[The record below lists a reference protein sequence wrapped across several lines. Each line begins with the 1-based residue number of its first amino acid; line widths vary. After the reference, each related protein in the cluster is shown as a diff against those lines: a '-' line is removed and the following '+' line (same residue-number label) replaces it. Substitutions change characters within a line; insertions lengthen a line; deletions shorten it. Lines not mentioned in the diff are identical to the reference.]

1 MKKVMVVLGLIVL
14 VGLSGCGKSAKKT
27 IIGRWKEVGG
37 TQTIEFFKD
46 GTVTVVDKGEPP
58 LTGDYR
64 FIDENRI
71 RMDLKGLGE
80 LLGPVIAEISAS
92 KDEITLTAP
101 DGKIEKYRK
110 YTIISFSG
118 RWEVEDDRIK
128 FYEGDKKI
136 NTGQITEDSIIL
148 QGNWL
153 FIKQK
158 EAELIKTWET
168 TVAVSKSSGV
178 DSAALKNKNTYVYA
192 GFLLAQTAG
201 LEEPSGVSSEP
212 VSPTGRKRIT
222 LTINLWSD
230 YEARGGSTLKLKKNG
245 TFLMNIAQAV
255 T

>member
-1 MKKVMVVLGLIVL
+1 MKKVMIVIEILIL
-14 VGLSGCGKSAKKT
+14 VGLPGCGKSKQKT
-27 IIGRWKEVGG
+27 IVGKWKEVGG

-46 GTVTVVDKGEPP
+46 GTVIVVDDD
-58 LTGDYR
+58 GDRLVGNYR
-64 FIDENRI
+64 FLDDNRI
-71 RMDLKGLGE
+71 RIDLGGFI
-80 LLGPVIAEISAS
+80 GSDIAEISS
-92 KDEITLTAP
+92 SGDEITLP
-101 DGKIEKYRK
+101 NLSGEIEKYRK
-110 YTIISFSG
+110 YTIISSSG

-168 TVAVSKSSGV
+168 TVVVRESSGV
-178 DSAALKNKNTYVYA
+178 GSVTPICA
-192 GFLLAQTAG
+192 GFLLAQAEMT
-201 LEEPSGVSSEP
+201 EVPRISSEP
-212 VSPTGRKRIT
+212 ISPGEQKRIT

-245 TFLMNIAQAV
+245 TFLMNIVQGV